1 MPLPLIPLPT
11 TTVDVGGKPVTIRS
25 LSRGERLA
33 LAQMDLDSRNIEAY
47 IVGCATDTP
56 PDDAK
61 AWLASVTSAVADRL
75 IADAMEWSGMIG
87 PRDQV
92 SADNEE
98 AADEPEDPSSGLTEE
113 QGSDKPSSEP

>member
-33 LAQMDLDSRNIEAY
+33 LAELELDARGLEAY
-47 IVGCATDTP
+47 IVGRCTDST
-56 PDDAK
+56 DEEAA
-61 AWLASVTSAVADRL
+61 AWLAAVAPDVADGL
-75 IADAMEWSGMIG
+75 IAETMEWSGLIG
-87 PRDQV
+87 PSV
-92 SADNEE
+92 SSSEVAE
-98 AADEPEDPSSGLTEE
+98 APTDPSSGLTEE